1 MPVRVRFQPRFS
13 VIVRATKLS
22 VKRTGRRLAGM
33 PDLQR
38 LHARQRDISATRGRV
53 ESVSK
58 ERALGHSNLVIA
70 LTHSLP
76 TRKREQMNPD
86 EIKIDHCYLMRPIH
100 GRRIVVRV
108 TKLLDMTVRMAAS
121 EDVQP
126 GGTESLTMK
135 PIMVR
140 FVWRRAAYPTG
151 WSANQQQL
159 PLDTFALAVEE
170 DVTCS

>member
-1 MPVRVRFQPRFS
+1 MPHGHGLTDF
-13 VIVRATKLS
+13 LY
-22 VKRTGRRLAGM
+22 
-33 PDLQR
+33 
-38 LHARQRDISATRGRV
+38 QRDERLLLLRSLTGGGRV
-53 ESVSK
+53 GFVVCGAGGRYTYTFAASLVSK

-100 GRRIVVRV
+100 GRRVLVRV
-108 TKLLDMTVRMAAS
+108 TKLLNMTTRMAAS

-140 FVWRRAAYPTG
+140 FVWRHAAYPTG
-151 WSANQQQL
+151 WSASQQQL
-159 PLDTFALAVEE
+159 PLDTFALAAEE
-170 DVTCS
+170 DVACS